1 MGPDAACHLPA
12 IKAKATNMPM
22 PNLDPTCPEVPP
34 PTLNPQPQFR
44 NKVKNKTTIII
55 NFPVCTNS

>member
-44 NKVKNKTTIII
+44 NKVKKTQQCWCETQLHC
-55 NFPVCTNS
+55 N